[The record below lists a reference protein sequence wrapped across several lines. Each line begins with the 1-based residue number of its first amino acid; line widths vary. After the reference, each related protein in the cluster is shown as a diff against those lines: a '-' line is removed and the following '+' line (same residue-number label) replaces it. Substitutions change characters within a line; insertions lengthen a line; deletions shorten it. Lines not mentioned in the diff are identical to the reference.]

1 VRDLLAPLSVSV
13 PVLAEHEIRFGPLPQ
28 AGIARVD
35 DQVAKL
41 PPRFRLT
48 ALPALSRLLRIM
60 KFLEVRVEFVFRPY
74 LGLGGAKLA
83 NLGSVKLRSVNELN
97 SRHLLHMHTIYCVRR
112 QEKINNL

>member
-1 VRDLLAPLSVSV
+1 MRDLLASLPV
-13 PVLAEHEIRFGPLPQ
+13 PVLAEYETSLGPLSQ

-41 PPRFRLT
+41 PSRFRLT
-48 ALPALSRLLRIM
+48 ALPAFSRLLRIM
-60 KFLEVRVEFVFRPY
+60 KFLEVRVEFIFRPY

-83 NLGSVKLRSVNELN
+83 NLGSVKLGSVNEMN
-97 SRHLLHMHTIYCVRR
+97 GRHMPRIYTIYCVGR